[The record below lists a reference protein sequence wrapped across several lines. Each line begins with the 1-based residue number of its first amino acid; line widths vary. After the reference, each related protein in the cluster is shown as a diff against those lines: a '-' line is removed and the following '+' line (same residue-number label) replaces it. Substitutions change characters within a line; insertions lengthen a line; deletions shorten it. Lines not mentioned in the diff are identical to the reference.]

1 VHAAPPVR
9 VTLARSHG
17 WVGFSAG
24 VGGMAVANVVLW
36 AGLRLGLEE
45 SVATWLSLAGGL
57 FAAAGLAAWAWRSQ
71 HPAVLAWDGESWM
84 WAARE
89 GDVRV
94 AIDLNHWML
103 LRFAAPP
110 AGRCWIAAS
119 RRQARGDWSALRAA
133 LYSRRPANLPPD
145 APPA

>member
-17 WVGFSAG
+17 WVGFTAALGGVAAG
-24 VGGMAVANVVLW
+24 NFVLW
-36 AGLRLGLEE
+36 AGLRLELPAAVG
-45 SVATWLSLAGGL
+45 LSLT
-57 FAAAGLAAWAWRSQ
+57 AGLAAAAAVAVLAWRRQ
-71 HPAVLAWDGESWM
+71 RPDHLAWDGECWW

-103 LRFAAPP
+103 LRFAARPT
-110 AGRCWIAAS
+110 GRFWIAAS
-119 RRQARGDWSALRAA
+119 RRQARGDWPALRAA
-133 LYSRRPANLPPD
+133 LYSRRPADLPPD